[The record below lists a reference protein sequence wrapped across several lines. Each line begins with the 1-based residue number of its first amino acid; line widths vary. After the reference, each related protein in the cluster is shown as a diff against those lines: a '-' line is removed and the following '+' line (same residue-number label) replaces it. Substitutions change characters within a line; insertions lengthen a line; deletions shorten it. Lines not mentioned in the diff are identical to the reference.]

1 MKENKGKKKYRY
13 TYYTATGKE
22 EIDVDEKWYEI
33 LRQEGR
39 DIYNN
44 NRREEYDRAAQFS
57 PFAALTGHADSIKE
71 TARLTDEYSEP
82 SEEMKAIMNEK
93 ILFLMEQLEN
103 QPEIT
108 ITFFKPDEKK
118 QGGAYISRQQPRRL
132 QDYAFGR
139 SQLPRSERIFYRG

>member
-1 MKENKGKKKYRY
+1 MEDARNKY
-13 TYYTATGKE
+13 ADI
-22 EIDVDEKWYEI
+22 IDLPHHQSEK
-33 LRQEGR
+33 RQKMS
-39 DIYNN
+39 N
-44 NRREEYDRAAQFS
+44 YDRAAQFS

-82 SEEMKAIMNEK
+82 SEEMKTIMNEK

-118 QGGAYISRQQPRRL
+118 QGGAYITITGVVKKIKTYERQIQMTTGYLIPIDMIFGIDGEIFSRI
-132 QDYAFGR
+132 DY
-139 SQLPRSERIFYRG
+139 

>member
-1 MKENKGKKKYRY
+1 MEESRKKY
-13 TYYTATGKE
+13 ADI
-22 EIDVDEKWYEI
+22 IDLPHHQSDTRPKMS
-33 LRQEGR
+33 
-39 DIYNN
+39 N
-44 NRREEYDRAAQFS
+44 YDRAAQFS

-118 QGGAYISRQQPRRL
+118 QGGAYIAITGVVKKIKTYERQIQMTTGDLIPL
-132 QDYAFGR
+132 DMIFDINGDIFG
-139 SQLPRSERIFYRG
+139 SLE

>member
-1 MKENKGKKKYRY
+1 VEDARNKY
-13 TYYTATGKE
+13 ADI
-22 EIDVDEKWYEI
+22 IDLPHHQSDTRPKMS
-33 LRQEGR
+33 
-39 DIYNN
+39 N
-44 NRREEYDRAAQFS
+44 YDRAAQFS

-108 ITFFKPDEKK
+108 ITFFKPDDKK
-118 QGGAYISRQQPRRL
+118 QGGAYITITGLVKKIKTYERQIQMTTGDLIPIDMIFGIDGEIFSRI
-132 QDYAFGR
+132 DY
-139 SQLPRSERIFYRG
+139 

>member
-1 MKENKGKKKYRY
+1 MEESRKKY
-13 TYYTATGKE
+13 A
-22 EIDVDEKWYEI
+22 DI
-33 LRQEGR
+33 LDLPHHQSDTRPKMS
-39 DIYNN
+39 N
-44 NRREEYDRAAQFS
+44 YDRAAQFS
-57 PFAALTGHADSIKE
+57 PFAALTGHAESIKE

-118 QGGAYISRQQPRRL
+118 QGGAYITITGVVKKIKTYERQIQMTTGDLIPIDMIFGIDGKIFSRI
-132 QDYAFGR
+132 DY
-139 SQLPRSERIFYRG
+139 

>member
-1 MKENKGKKKYRY
+1 MEEARKKY
-13 TYYTATGKE
+13 ADI
-22 EIDVDEKWYEI
+22 IDLPRHQSDTRPKMS
-33 LRQEGR
+33 
-39 DIYNN
+39 N
-44 NRREEYDRAAQFS
+44 YDRAAQFS
-57 PFAALTGHADSIKE
+57 PFAALTGHAESIKE

-118 QGGAYISRQQPRRL
+118 QGGAYITITGVVKKIKTYERQIQMTTGDLIPIDMIFGIDGEIFSRI
-132 QDYAFGR
+132 DY
-139 SQLPRSERIFYRG
+139 

>member
-1 MKENKGKKKYRY
+1 MEDARNKY
-13 TYYTATGKE
+13 ADI
-22 EIDVDEKWYEI
+22 IDLPHHQSDTRPKMS
-33 LRQEGR
+33 
-39 DIYNN
+39 N
-44 NRREEYDRAAQFS
+44 YDRAAQFS

-118 QGGAYISRQQPRRL
+118 QGGAYITITGVVKKIKTYERQIQMTTGDLIPIDMIFGIDGEIFSRI
-132 QDYAFGR
+132 DY
-139 SQLPRSERIFYRG
+139 

>member
-1 MKENKGKKKYRY
+1 MEESRKKY
-13 TYYTATGKE
+13 ADI
-22 EIDVDEKWYEI
+22 IDLPHHQSDTRPKMS
-33 LRQEGR
+33 
-39 DIYNN
+39 N
-44 NRREEYDRAAQFS
+44 YDRAAQFS
-57 PFAALTGHADSIKE
+57 PFAALTGHAESIKE

-118 QGGAYISRQQPRRL
+118 QGGAYITITGVVKKIKTYERQIQMTTGDLIPI
-132 QDYAFGR
+132 DMIFDINGDIFG
-139 SQLPRSERIFYRG
+139 SLE

>member
-1 MKENKGKKKYRY
+1 MEESRKKY
-13 TYYTATGKE
+13 ADL
-22 EIDVDEKWYEI
+22 IDLPHHQSDTRPKMS
-33 LRQEGR
+33 
-39 DIYNN
+39 N
-44 NRREEYDRAAQFS
+44 YDRAAQFS

-118 QGGAYISRQQPRRL
+118 QGGEYITITGVVKKIKTYERQIQMTTGDLIPIDMIFGIDGKIFSRI
-132 QDYAFGR
+132 DY
-139 SQLPRSERIFYRG
+139 

>member
-1 MKENKGKKKYRY
+1 MEESRKKY
-13 TYYTATGKE
+13 ADI
-22 EIDVDEKWYEI
+22 IDLPHHQSDTRPKMS
-33 LRQEGR
+33 
-39 DIYNN
+39 N
-44 NRREEYDRAAQFS
+44 YDRAAQFS
-57 PFAALTGHADSIKE
+57 PFVALTGHADSIKE

-118 QGGAYISRQQPRRL
+118 QGGAYITITGVVKKIKTYERQIQMTTGDLIPIDMIFGIDGEIFSRI
-132 QDYAFGR
+132 DY
-139 SQLPRSERIFYRG
+139 

>member
-1 MKENKGKKKYRY
+1 MEESRKKY
-13 TYYTATGKE
+13 ADI
-22 EIDVDEKWYEI
+22 IDLPHHQSDTRPKMS
-33 LRQEGR
+33 
-39 DIYNN
+39 N
-44 NRREEYDRAAQFS
+44 YDRAAQFS

-82 SEEMKAIMNEK
+82 SEEMKTIMNEK

-118 QGGAYISRQQPRRL
+118 QGGAYITITGVVKKIKTYERQIQMTTGDLIPIDMIFGIDGKIFSRI
-132 QDYAFGR
+132 DY
-139 SQLPRSERIFYRG
+139 

>member
-1 MKENKGKKKYRY
+1 MEESRKKY
-13 TYYTATGKE
+13 ADI
-22 EIDVDEKWYEI
+22 IDLPHHQSDTRPKMS
-33 LRQEGR
+33 
-39 DIYNN
+39 N
-44 NRREEYDRAAQFS
+44 YDRAAQFS

-93 ILFLMEQLEN
+93 ILFLMEQLEK

-118 QGGAYISRQQPRRL
+118 QGGAYITITGVVKKIKTYERQIQMTTGDLIPIDMIFGIDGEIFSRI
-132 QDYAFGR
+132 DY
-139 SQLPRSERIFYRG
+139 

>member
-1 MKENKGKKKYRY
+1 MEESRKKY
-13 TYYTATGKE
+13 ADI
-22 EIDVDEKWYEI
+22 IDLPHHQSDTRPKMS
-33 LRQEGR
+33 
-39 DIYNN
+39 N
-44 NRREEYDRAAQFS
+44 YDRAAQFS

-118 QGGAYISRQQPRRL
+118 QGGAYITITGVVKKIKTYERQIQMTTGDLIPIDMIFGIDGKIFSRI
-132 QDYAFGR
+132 DY
-139 SQLPRSERIFYRG
+139 

>member
-1 MKENKGKKKYRY
+1 MEESRKKY
-13 TYYTATGKE
+13 ADI
-22 EIDVDEKWYEI
+22 IDLPHHQSDTRPKMS
-33 LRQEGR
+33 
-39 DIYNN
+39 N
-44 NRREEYDRAAQFS
+44 YDRAAQFS

-118 QGGAYISRQQPRRL
+118 QGGAYITITGVVKKIKTYERQIQMTTGDLIPIDMIFGIDGEIFRRI
-132 QDYAFGR
+132 DY
-139 SQLPRSERIFYRG
+139 

>member
-1 MKENKGKKKYRY
+1 MEEARKKY
-13 TYYTATGKE
+13 ADI
-22 EIDVDEKWYEI
+22 IDLPHHQSDTRPKMS
-33 LRQEGR
+33 
-39 DIYNN
+39 N
-44 NRREEYDRAAQFS
+44 YDRAAQFS
-57 PFAALTGHADSIKE
+57 PFAALTGHAESIKE

-118 QGGAYISRQQPRRL
+118 QGGAYITITGVVKKIKTYERQIQMTTGDLIPIDMIFGIDGKIFSRI
-132 QDYAFGR
+132 DY
-139 SQLPRSERIFYRG
+139 

>member
-1 MKENKGKKKYRY
+1 MEESRKKY
-13 TYYTATGKE
+13 ADI
-22 EIDVDEKWYEI
+22 IDLPHHQSDTRPKMS
-33 LRQEGR
+33 
-39 DIYNN
+39 N
-44 NRREEYDRAAQFS
+44 YDHAAQFS

-118 QGGAYISRQQPRRL
+118 QGGEYITITGVVKKIKTYERQIQMTTGDLIPIDMIFGIDGEIFSRI
-132 QDYAFGR
+132 DF
-139 SQLPRSERIFYRG
+139 

>member
-1 MKENKGKKKYRY
+1 MEEARKKY
-13 TYYTATGKE
+13 ADI
-22 EIDVDEKWYEI
+22 IDLPHHQSDTRPKMS
-33 LRQEGR
+33 
-39 DIYNN
+39 N
-44 NRREEYDRAAQFS
+44 YDRAAQFS

-108 ITFFKPDEKK
+108 ITFFKPDDKK
-118 QGGAYISRQQPRRL
+118 QGGAYITITGVVNKIKTYERQIQMTTGDLIPIDMIFGIDGEIFSRI
-132 QDYAFGR
+132 DF
-139 SQLPRSERIFYRG
+139 

>member
-1 MKENKGKKKYRY
+1 MEESRKKY
-13 TYYTATGKE
+13 ADI
-22 EIDVDEKWYEI
+22 IDLPHHQSDTRPKMS
-33 LRQEGR
+33 
-39 DIYNN
+39 N
-44 NRREEYDRAAQFS
+44 YDRAAQFS
-57 PFAALTGHADSIKE
+57 PFAALTGHAESIKE

-118 QGGAYISRQQPRRL
+118 QGGAYITITGVVKKIKTYERQIQMTTGDLIPIDMIFGIDGEIFSRI
-132 QDYAFGR
+132 DF
-139 SQLPRSERIFYRG
+139 

>member
-1 MKENKGKKKYRY
+1 MEESRKKY
-13 TYYTATGKE
+13 ADI
-22 EIDVDEKWYEI
+22 IDLPHHQSNTRPKMS
-33 LRQEGR
+33 
-39 DIYNN
+39 N
-44 NRREEYDRAAQFS
+44 YDRAAQFS

-118 QGGAYISRQQPRRL
+118 QGGAYITITGVVKKIKTYERQIQMTTGDLIPIDMIFGIDGEIFSRI
-132 QDYAFGR
+132 DF
-139 SQLPRSERIFYRG
+139 

>member
-1 MKENKGKKKYRY
+1 MEESRKKY
-13 TYYTATGKE
+13 ADI
-22 EIDVDEKWYEI
+22 IDLPHHQSDTRPKMS
-33 LRQEGR
+33 
-39 DIYNN
+39 N
-44 NRREEYDRAAQFS
+44 YDRAAQFS

-93 ILFLMEQLEN
+93 ILFLMEQVEN

-118 QGGAYISRQQPRRL
+118 QGGAYIIKICEILDCNVS
-132 QDYAFGR
+132 DVMTVDKI
-139 SQLPRSERIFYRG
+139 SE

>member
-1 MKENKGKKKYRY
+1 MEESRKKY
-13 TYYTATGKE
+13 ADI
-22 EIDVDEKWYEI
+22 IDLPHHQSDTRPKMS
-33 LRQEGR
+33 
-39 DIYNN
+39 N
-44 NRREEYDRAAQFS
+44 YDRAAQFS

-118 QGGAYISRQQPRRL
+118 QGGAYITITGVVKKIKTYERQIQMTTGDLIPI
-132 QDYAFGR
+132 DMIFDINGDIFG
-139 SQLPRSERIFYRG
+139 SLE

>member
-1 MKENKGKKKYRY
+1 MEESRKKY
-13 TYYTATGKE
+13 ADI
-22 EIDVDEKWYEI
+22 IDLPHHQSDTRPKMS
-33 LRQEGR
+33 
-39 DIYNN
+39 N
-44 NRREEYDRAAQFS
+44 YDRAAQFS

-71 TARLTDEYSEP
+71 TARLTDDYNEP

-118 QGGAYISRQQPRRL
+118 QGGAYITITGVVKKIKTYERQIQMTTGDLIPIDMIFGIDGEIFSRI
-132 QDYAFGR
+132 DY
-139 SQLPRSERIFYRG
+139 

>member
-1 MKENKGKKKYRY
+1 MEESRKKY
-13 TYYTATGKE
+13 ADI
-22 EIDVDEKWYEI
+22 IDLPHHQSDTRPKMS
-33 LRQEGR
+33 
-39 DIYNN
+39 N
-44 NRREEYDRAAQFS
+44 YDRAAQFS

-82 SEEMKAIMNEK
+82 SEEMKTIMNEK

-118 QGGAYISRQQPRRL
+118 QGGAYITITGVVKKIKTCERQIQMTTGDLIPIDMIFGIDGKIFSRI
-132 QDYAFGR
+132 DY
-139 SQLPRSERIFYRG
+139 